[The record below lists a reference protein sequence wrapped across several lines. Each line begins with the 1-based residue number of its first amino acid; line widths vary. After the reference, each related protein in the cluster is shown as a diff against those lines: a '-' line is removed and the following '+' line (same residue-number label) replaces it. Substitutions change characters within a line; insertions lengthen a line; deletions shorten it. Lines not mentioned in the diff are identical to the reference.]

1 MQKDFSENTLSK
13 TIISRLFHK
22 SIKLT
27 VLFLFILSLCFSQ
40 GISVWAAENEIE
52 ARIAAQRAMEIQSNL
67 VENWPTGPAVSAE
80 AAILIDAG
88 TGAILYAKNIHQREY
103 PASTTKILTTLIAA
117 EECSLDEIVTFSHN
131 AVFSIDRSSN
141 HIAID
146 EGEELTMEQC
156 LNAILIRS
164 ANEVSNAVAEH
175 IGGSIEAFAE
185 KMNQRAA
192 ELGCVDSNFV
202 NPNGLPDENH
212 YTSAYDLA
220 QIGRAFFA
228 NEMLC
233 NISTTTMLR
242 IPPSDK
248 QPDNIVE
255 SNSNEM
261 LPGGEYAYEYL
272 VGVKTGY
279 TSVARSC
286 LVTCAEKDGMRLI
299 CVVLKDESPLQY
311 EDTISLFEYGFSNFE
326 KVNISQTETKYNIE
340 DTGFFYSENDIF
352 GSSKPLLSLNK
363 DDYIVLPKTADFED
377 TVSTISYDTESED
390 QAALI
395 TYTYHDVF
403 IGSASLDFVSD
414 QTSVYSFDNDSQ
426 TDEGEDA
433 SQGSSVIFVN
443 VVKVSLWIL
452 GIAAV
457 LIFIIGLGIFV
468 KTHQFSGRSNRFSW
482 LLRRRRRP
490 GRKQTVNATLRRK
503 RQTQI
508 RRAKRRR
515 RKNIFTKYRDYD

>member
-1 MQKDFSENTLSK
+1 
-13 TIISRLFHK
+13 
-22 SIKLT
+22 
-27 VLFLFILSLCFSQ
+27 
-40 GISVWAAENEIE
+40 
-52 ARIAAQRAMEIQSNL
+52 
-67 VENWPTGPAVSAE
+67 
-80 AAILIDAG
+80 
-88 TGAILYAKNIHQREY
+88 
-103 PASTTKILTTLIAA
+103 
-117 EECSLDEIVTFSHN
+117 
-131 AVFSIDRSSN
+131 
-141 HIAID
+141 
-146 EGEELTMEQC
+146 
-156 LNAILIRS
+156 
-164 ANEVSNAVAEH
+164 
-175 IGGSIEAFAE
+175 
-185 KMNQRAA
+185 
-192 ELGCVDSNFV
+192 
-202 NPNGLPDENH
+202 
-212 YTSAYDLA
+212 
-220 QIGRAFFA
+220 
-228 NEMLC
+228 ML
-233 NISTTTMLR
+233 
-242 IPPSDK
+242 
-248 QPDNIVE
+248 
-255 SNSNEM
+255 
-261 LPGGEYAYEYL
+261 
-272 VGVKTGY
+272 
-279 TSVARSC
+279 
-286 LVTCAEKDGMRLI
+286 
-299 CVVLKDESPLQY
+299 
-311 EDTISLFEYGFSNFE
+311 
-326 KVNISQTETKYNIE
+326 E

-352 GSSKPLLSLNK
+352 GSSKPLLSMNK

-390 QAALI
+390 QAVLI

-490 GRKQTVNATLRRK
+490 GRKQAVNATLRRK